1 MMDKNAKC
9 EQLHLWFNSLKKHT
23 YYANFVN
30 NIPENGIYIQFE
42 IGETGHSGDR
52 IVRIGTHRGQ
62 NNLSKRLE
70 EHYENNGR
78 SIFRRKVGSAIIKK
92 SLLEGAGVWIEK
104 DLKDW
109 NYGDYFEREQN
120 FIEKGRGNQYKEIQN
135 QVSAYIRTNIYFVC
149 FEVYDEKVRKDFEA
163 RLISTVSNCTQCQQ
177 SEKWLGKYSDKPK
190 VVKSGLWQEQHL
202 WEDDISD
209 DEMNMLEKIIKK
221 K

>member
-1 MMDKNAKC
+1 MDTNAKC
-9 EQLHLWFNSLKKHT
+9 EQLHSWFNSLKKHT

-42 IGETGHSGDR
+42 IGEMGHSGDR
-52 IVRIGTHRGQ
+52 IVRIGTHTGQ
-62 NNLSKRLE
+62 NNLRQRLE

-78 SIFRRKVGSAIIKK
+78 SIFRRKVGSAIIIK
-92 SLLEGAGVWIEK
+92 SLMEEANIWTEE

-109 NYGDYFEREQN
+109 NYGNFYKREQN
-120 FIEKGRGNQYKEIQN
+120 FIKKGRGDKYKEIQN

-149 FEVYDEKVRKDFEA
+149 FEIYDGEMRKCFEK

-177 SEKWLGKYSDKPK
+177 SEKWLGKYADKPK
-190 VVKSGLWQEQHL
+190 VSKSGLWLEHNL
-202 WEDDISD
+202 WKDDLTD
-209 DEMNMLEKIIKK
+209 NDMNMLEKIIKK